1 MSERAQAVPQG
12 VLTYLQP
19 LLLRSRHLAY
29 LRTDG
34 NGLVVEQGGDFAHY
48 GIAALQL
55 GQPASSQ
62 IALLAG
68 LIPHEGS
75 PLCLQAV
82 HTDEGTCADLH
93 IFVENDG
100 TWVLLIDTTNEHDQK
115 QAMQQ
120 KGNELSLRN
129 ERQGLMLDAYL
140 GKSVAASLLA
150 GRWQRAGER
159 REITVLF
166 ADIRGFTPYSEE
178 HTPEE
183 VFRTLNQYLPAMINP
198 IEDHRGLI
206 EHIAGDAVMGMFGI
220 IDSSLESASLQAV
233 LAGLHVQ
240 RAVRTL
246 NQQRRAH
253 DQTCLAVGIGIA
265 SGPAAVGVVGTH
277 DRRGFAAIGHH
288 VNMASRLQGQAR
300 AGEVVV
306 DETTHALW
314 QRAHQR
320 GALPREFA
328 EVVFEERR
336 AALKGFRDVLRAF
349 VTYEQTASSS
359 HQTG

>member
-1 MSERAQAVPQG
+1 MNERAPAVPQG
-12 VLTYLQP
+12 VLAYLQP
-19 LLLRSRHLAY
+19 LLLRSRHLAF
-29 LRTDG
+29 LRTDCS
-34 NGLVVEQGGDFAHY
+34 GLVIEQGGDFAHY
-48 GIAALQL
+48 GIAALQP
-55 GQPASSQ
+55 GQPAASQ
-62 IALLAG
+62 LALLSG
-68 LIPHEGS
+68 LIPHDGS

-82 HTDEGTCADLH
+82 HTSEGTCADLH
-93 IFVENDG
+93 IFIDNDD
-100 TWVLLIDTTNEHDQK
+100 TWVLLIDTTHEHDQK

-129 ERQGLMLDAYL
+129 ERQGLVLDTYL

-183 VFRTLNQYLPAMINP
+183 VFRTLNQYLPAMIHP
-198 IEDHRGLI
+198 IEEHRGLI

-246 NQQRRAH
+246 NQQRRAQ
-253 DQTCLAVGIGIA
+253 DLACLAVGIGIA
-265 SGPAAVGVVGTH
+265 SGPAAVGVIGTH

-288 VNMASRLQGQAR
+288 VNMASRLQGQAH
-300 AGEVVV
+300 AGEVVL
-306 DETTHALW
+306 DETTHMLW
-314 QRAHQR
+314 QRAHQN
-320 GALPREFA
+320 GALPRELTNVA
-328 EVVFEERR
+328 FEERR
-336 AALKGFRDVLRAF
+336 AALKGFRDVLRVFA
-349 VTYEQTASSS
+349 TYEPAAGDSRQAD
-359 HQTG
+359 